1 MIPFFRVTS
10 VQKDG
15 RGDPRQVLLRA
26 DLVIYVEPLILEI
39 PDQSH
44 QGRTAIIFNNC
55 DKPYE
60 MFATEDFYTV
70 QARIE
75 ASIRESYRFNFNGSV
90 NNNVTQLNG

>member
-1 MIPFFRVTS
+1 MIPFFRFTGV
-10 VQKDG
+10 KRDG
-15 RGDPRQVLLRA
+15 DLRQILLRS
-26 DLVIYVEPLILEI
+26 DLVIYVEPLALD
-39 PDQSH
+39 PTNPSH
-44 QGRTAIIFNNC
+44 PAKTKIVFNNC
-55 DKPYE
+55 DNPFE